1 MRLLVTG
8 GAGFIGSNFARY
20 VLARYP
26 DDQVT
31 VLDKLTY
38 AGNPRNFA
46 DLRSNPRFD
55 FVQGDIADEAVV
67 EPLVAAADAVVNFA
81 AETHV
86 DRSILD
92 AGAFIETDV
101 RGTWALLEAAR
112 RRQLERFVQVST
124 DEVYGHVAEGAS
136 KETDGLAPRSPYAA
150 SKAGGDLMVL
160 AYKATYDLPVLITRG
175 SNNIG
180 PYQYP
185 EKVVPVFVTNAID
198 GQPLPIYGD
207 GGALRDYIYVT
218 DHCAGI
224 DTVLRRGVAG
234 EVYNVGAGNEINT
247 VVLARA
253 ILSRLGKPESLMQ
266 FVPDR
271 PGHDRR
277 YSVDCSKLRAL
288 GWEPDYTFEAALDAT
303 VDWYVKN
310 DDWWR
315 PLKSGEYLDYYR
327 ENYGNRAALV
337 E

>member
-20 VLARYP
+20 VLNRYP

-46 DLRSNPRFD
+46 DLRVSPRFT
-55 FVQGDIADEAVV
+55 FVQGAIEDASVV
-67 EPLVAAADAVVNFA
+67 EPLVASVDAVVNFA

-92 AGAFIETDV
+92 AAAFIETDV
-101 RGTWALLEAAR
+101 RGTWVLLEAAR
-112 RRQLERFVQVST
+112 KAGLGRFVQVST
-124 DEVYGHVAEGAS
+124 DEVYGTVPVGHS
-136 KETDGLAPRSPYAA
+136 KETDLLAPRSPYAA

-160 AYKATYDLPVLITRG
+160 AYKTTYDLPVMITRG

-198 GQPLPIYGD
+198 DIPLPIYGD
-207 GGALRDYIYVT
+207 GGALRDYIFVT

-224 DTVLRRGVAG
+224 DTVLRKGTPG
-234 EVYNVGAGNEINT
+234 EVYNVGANNEINT
-247 VVLARA
+247 LVLARA
-253 ILSRLGKPESLMQ
+253 ILSRLGKPESLMS

-277 YSVDCSKLRAL
+277 YSVDCSKLKAL
-288 GWEPDYTFEAALDAT
+288 GWETDYTFETSLNAT
-303 VDWYVKN
+303 VDWYVN
-310 DDWWR
+310 NEDWWR
-315 PLKSGEYLDYYR
+315 PLKSGEYLDYYKR
-327 ENYGNRAALV
+327 NYGNRAALI
-337 E
+337 